1 MLVQSPWLYQSIW
14 SFWNLQNKVHTLN
27 FIININNDIFF
38 KSFICEEP
46 ISYLTQFFLFLDSLD
61 HLIFWSLDFF
71 SSLSLCYKYSLQL
84 NHSVMLS

>member
-1 MLVQSPWLYQSIW
+1 MLVQFPWLYQSIW

-27 FIININNDIFF
+27 FIININNDVFF
-38 KSFICEEP
+38 KSSISEEP

-61 HLIFWSLDFF
+61 HLIFWSLDFS
-71 SSLSLCYKYSLQL
+71 SSLLLCYKYSLQL